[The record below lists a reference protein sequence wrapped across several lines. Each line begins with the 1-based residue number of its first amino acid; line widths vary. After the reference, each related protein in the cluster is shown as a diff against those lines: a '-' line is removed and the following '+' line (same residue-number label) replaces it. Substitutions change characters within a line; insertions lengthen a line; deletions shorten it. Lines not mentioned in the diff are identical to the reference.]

1 MGSYLRNKLQDL
13 ILVGSPRVGFH
24 PAIPYHRQGL
34 HPLIKEHAQY
44 ISCDR
49 AIVNGLIICKIC
61 HQIFT
66 HARWNKK
73 VILKH
78 FQQIHQL
85 PTPEHPTPHSPL
97 NHKLENAKANISPEP
112 IIATAIQSKEEN
124 EPVPYELIVIDDD
137 VSTSAQPKIPET
149 NPPAKKKRGRK
160 PKIRPFG
167 APALAKKKIAKCD
180 GKKVRKK
187 RDSKMKIL
195 TIDEAAFNECTC
207 SPKLS

>member
-44 ISCDR
+44 VSCDR

-78 FQQIHQL
+78 FQQFHQL
-85 PTPEHPTPHSPL
+85 PAPEHPTPQSPL
-97 NHKLENAKANISPEP
+97 NLKLENAQANISPEP
-112 IIATAIQSKEEN
+112 NFASSTQSKEEN
-124 EPVPYELIVIDDD
+124 DPVPYEVIVIDDD
-137 VSTSAQPKIPET
+137 VSTTIPAIIPALA
-149 NPPAKKKRGRK
+149 PPAKKKRGRK
-160 PKIRPFG
+160 PKVRPLG
-167 APALAKKKIAKCD
+167 TPAPAKKKIVNYEGGEVA
-180 GKKVRKK
+180 KK
-187 RDSKMKIL
+187 RASKMKIL
-195 TIDEAAFNECTC
+195 KTDEAAFNECTC